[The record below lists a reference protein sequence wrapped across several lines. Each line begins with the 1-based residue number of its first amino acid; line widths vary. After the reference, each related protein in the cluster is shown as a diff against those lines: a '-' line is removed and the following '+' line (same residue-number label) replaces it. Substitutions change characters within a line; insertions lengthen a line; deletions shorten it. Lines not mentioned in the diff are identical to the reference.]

1 VFGATAQWIAVALLI
16 TLAFLALWIGTGGG
30 DFNPFND
37 ASGAGPSRVAAAI
50 VTATVTALT

>member
-1 VFGATAQWIAVALLI
+1 MFGATAQWIAVALLI

-30 DFNPFND
+30 NFNPFDN

-50 VTATVTALT
+50 VASTVTALT